1 MMTGSQTATAGSHT
15 AASTTDQDIEA
26 GNSQADSEQSSAG
39 DYC

>member
-1 MMTGSQTATAGSHT
+1 MMTGSQAATGSHT